1 MWSLLKIELFKIF
14 KRPRTYIAFIAVWA
28 IVVLIQVAIYV
39 DGAKYIDFVLKDV
52 KDNFEVIGNPL
63 NGYFVCFIIL
73 QTLLIHVPLLVA
85 LVSADMIAGEANMG
99 TLRLLITK
107 PISRTKLLLSKF
119 LASSVYTIVLL
130 LWIAILG
137 LFVSMLVFGT
147 DGLINAKSY
156 EIIILNGNDIFWRY
170 ICAFLYAAIALITV
184 AALGFFFSIFAENSL
199 GPIVATM
206 SVIIV
211 FTILTTLDIPLF
223 QSIKHLFFTSHM
235 IGWKGFFEMKTDADG
250 MSIPGTIRNLPAVL
264 QSAGVL
270 ILHIIFFIGASI
282 FIFNRKD
289 VLS

>member
-1 MWSLLKIELFKIF
+1 MWSLLRIELFKVF
-14 KRPRTYIAFIAVWA
+14 RRPRTYIAFVAVWA
-28 IVVLIQVAIYV
+28 IITLIQVAIYI
-39 DGAKYIDFVLKDV
+39 DGKMYMDFVLADV
-52 KDNFEVIGNPL
+52 KEKFNLIGNPL
-63 NGYFVCFIIL
+63 NGYFVCFVIL

-85 LVSADMIAGEANMG
+85 LVSADMVAGEANMG

-107 PISRTKLLLSKF
+107 PVSRTKLLLSKF
-119 LASSVYTIVLL
+119 FASSVYTIALL
-130 LWIAILG
+130 LWIAFLG

-147 DGLINAKSY
+147 DGLMNAKSD
-156 EIIILNGNDIFWRY
+156 EIILLNANDIFWRY
-170 ICAFLYAAIALITV
+170 VCAFVFAAIALLTV

-223 QSIKHLFFTSHM
+223 VGIKQYFFTTHM
-235 IGWKGFFEMKTDADG
+235 IGWKGFFEMKVDAEG
-250 MSIPGTIRNLPAVL
+250 NSLPGTIRNLPAVL
-264 QSAGVL
+264 RSGGVL
-270 ILHIIFFIGASI
+270 LAHIVLFTGSAI

>member
-1 MWSLLKIELFKIF
+1 MWSLLKIELFKVF
-14 KRPRTYIAFIAVWA
+14 RRPRTYIAFIAVWA
-28 IVVLIQVAIYV
+28 IVSLIQIAIYV

-52 KDNFEVIGNPL
+52 KDNFDIIGNPL

-73 QTLLIHVPLLVA
+73 QTLLINVPLLVA

-119 LASSVYTIVLL
+119 LASSVYAVILL
-130 LWIAILG
+130 IWIAILG
-137 LFVSMLVFGT
+137 LFLSMLIFGT

-156 EIIILNGNDIFWRY
+156 EIIILNGNDILWRY
-170 ICAFLYAAIALITV
+170 VLAFCFAALALITV

-223 QSIKHLFFTSHM
+223 QSVKHLFFTSHM
-235 IGWKGFFEMKTDADG
+235 IGWKGFFEMKLDADG
-250 MSIPGTIRNLPAVL
+250 VSIPGTIRNLPAVL
-264 QSAGVL
+264 RSAGVL
-270 ILHIIFFIGASI
+270 LLHTFLFVGGAI